1 MDVLKNNDIFN
12 VYEEALQNTACAF
25 AYHEAIYDNQGRM
38 VDYRFLDI
46 NPSFEKMTGLTK
58 DAVVGKCFVED
69 IARDKEHAFTWVKR
83 YDEVM
88 AGKTLVEFEDYSH
101 EYRKHFTVKAYP
113 VGENRFVTLFLD
125 VTFEKKFREIAEYFR
140 DNMGKKID
148 YDEVTKYVCDLSG
161 AEYAAFNL
169 YEKDGT
175 FITASIYGLTEKV
188 QDVLGNLGLKI
199 LGRKWAHDPLREEK
213 IQNRNIT
220 FFPSLR
226 ELVGGVIDTEI
237 VFGLEKSL
245 QIGQVAV
252 AKIQKDET
260 IFGDFTLFFREGA
273 TFKNENLFHLYI
285 SQLGLFIEKTRL
297 EQSLRG
303 SQNRFYTLAEY
314 APIGFVACNTEG
326 EITYANRKLLEILDS
341 PSLEETKKLNL
352 LTLPPLKEAGF
363 SGKLAESIQKNRCL
377 IHEMEYV
384 SIWGK
389 HSWLRVYFTPNIEK
403 NHVVGVNIVVDD
415 ITEKKED
422 EEKLRERAYQDSLTK
437 AYNRYALDTIL
448 TDRLW
453 EAKEENLFC
462 CIAVVDV
469 DDFKQINDH
478 HGHRAGD
485 TVLKSLAS
493 RIKHGLSEK
502 DLLVR
507 TGGDEFLVY
516 YHDIQGRDNANKRLK
531 GLFEKASSRYGIDD
545 LLTGNHLDLEVMCS
559 IGAVMFPQ
567 HGGTVEE
574 LTARADGILYDIKET
589 GKGTYQLAL

>member
-1 MDVLKNNDIFN
+1 MDVLKSNDTTI
-12 VYEEALQNTACAF
+12 VYKEAIETAACAF
-25 AYHEAIYDNQGRM
+25 AYHEAIFDNQGRM

-46 NPSFEKMTGLTK
+46 NPSFENMTGLTK
-58 DAVVGKCFVED
+58 DQVVGKCFVED
-69 IARDKEHAFTWVKR
+69 IAQDKEHAFTWVKR
-83 YDEVM
+83 YEKVIT
-88 AGKTLVEFEDYSH
+88 GKTLVEFEDYSQ
-101 EYRKHFTVKAYP
+101 EYRKHFAVKAYP
-113 VGENRFVTLFLD
+113 IGDNQFVTLFLD
-125 VTFEKKFREIAEYFR
+125 VTFEKKFREIAAYFR
-140 DNMGKKID
+140 DNMGKKIN

-175 FITASIYGLTEKV
+175 FTTVSLYGLIEKV
-188 QDVLGNLGLKI
+188 QDVLEHADLKI
-199 LGRKWAHDPLREEK
+199 LGRKWEYDPFREEK
-213 IQNRNIT
+213 IQNRSIAL
-220 FFPSLR
+220 FPSLR
-226 ELVGGVIDTEI
+226 ELVGGVIDTKI
-237 VFGLEKSL
+237 VLGLEKSL
-245 QIGQVAV
+245 RIGQVAV

-260 IFGDFTLFFREGA
+260 IFGDFTLFFREGG
-273 TFKNENLFHLYI
+273 TFKNENLIHLYI

-297 EQSLRG
+297 EQSLRS

-314 APIGFVACNTEG
+314 APIGFVSCNTEG
-326 EITYANRKLLEILDS
+326 KVTYANRKLLEILDS
-341 PSLEETKKLNL
+341 PSLEETKKWNL
-352 LTLPPLKEAGF
+352 LTLPPLKEARF
-363 SGKLAESIQKNRCL
+363 SEKLAESIQNNRCL

-403 NHVVGVNIVVDD
+403 SQVVGVNIVVDD

-448 TDRLW
+448 TNRLW
-453 EAKEENLFC
+453 EAREEALIC

-493 RIKHGLSEK
+493 RIKHGLREK
-502 DLLVR
+502 DMLVR

-516 YHDIQGRDNANKRLK
+516 YHDMQGGDNANKRLK
-531 GLFEKASSRYGIDD
+531 ELFEKVSSQYGIDD
-545 LLTGNHLDLEVMCS
+545 LLTGDHLDLEVICS
-559 IGAVMFPQ
+559 IGAALFPQ
-567 HGGTVEE
+567 HGETVEE
-574 LTARADGILYDIKET
+574 LMAKADGILYEIKEA